1 MSIGRVCVREVDTA
15 SPDEMVA
22 VIAERMH
29 QRAVGTLVVVNNMDR
44 VVGIVT
50 DRDLVSRV
58 LAKGR
63 SPTETLVCDVM
74 TDSPTTISEWT
85 QIELALIIMRNG
97 KFRRIPV
104 VDQDKKLVGL
114 ITLDDILMLLAEEF
128 SQIGRLLKSETPRAV
143 IEEDGSSLMGIA
155 SNQDDTLLS
164 VGD

>member
-1 MSIGRVCVREVDTA
+1 MSVGRICVREVDTA
-15 SPDEMVA
+15 NPDESVA
-22 VIAERMH
+22 VAAERMH
-29 QRAVGTLVVVNNMDR
+29 QRAVGTLVVVNDTDQ

-63 SPTETLVCDVM
+63 NPMDTSVGEIM
-74 TDSPTTISEWT
+74 TVGPKTVSEQT
-85 QIELALIIMRNG
+85 SIESALLIMRSG

-104 VDQDKKLVGL
+104 VERDNKLVGL

-128 SQIGRLLKSETPRAV
+128 TQIGRLLTRETPRAI
-143 IEEDGSSLMGIA
+143 IENFAQTGIA
-155 SNQDDTLLS
+155 RLQSEERLS